1 MKKVLLLAGVTFLI
15 ILISGLAGAASVVNS
30 KHDFSLNNTDPS
42 APFARNFQVAGQPL
56 PIDEV
61 CVFCHTPHGA
71 STDAARG
78 TNKVLWNRTAP
89 VGAGPANT
97 NYTLYSSPSMT
108 TAIVIERPT
117 GVTLMCLSCHDG
129 VSSIAVGDPASNT
142 QTLLN
147 TPGTGNA
154 AVSVL
159 FGNADKIGQ
168 IYFGDPLNGGWRANI
183 GNINPATNPNA
194 PIDLSNDHPVAFNW
208 VDGITGIKR
217 PANAE
222 MLRRLLTNMRLE
234 CSTCHNVHDN
244 AIPPFLVM
252 SNSSSAMCLDCHI
265 K

>member
-1 MKKVLLLAGVTFLI
+1 MKKVLLLAGVTVVI
-15 ILISGLAGAASVVNS
+15 ILISGLAGAASVVKS
-30 KHDFSLNNTDPS
+30 KHDFSLGSS
-42 APFARNFQVAGQPL
+42 ATPFAGDNFHVAGQL
-56 PIDEV
+56 LAIDEV

-108 TAIVIERPT
+108 TAINIERPT

-129 VSSIAVGDPASNT
+129 VSSIAVGDPAGNT

-154 AVSVL
+154 KVTATY
-159 FGNADKIGQ
+159 ADKIGQ
-168 IYFGDPLNGGWRANI
+168 VYFGDPLTGGWRANI

-222 MLRRLLTNMRLE
+222 MLRRLLSNMRLE